1 MRTMIVAML
10 AAGLASCGQPV
21 ANGAGQA
28 AENGPAPESN
38 RAESNRVA
46 ASGKVDVAPAAVPA
60 PVLAAARAARPGFV
74 PDEAQ
79 SETRDGRLYYDIEGR
94 LPDGTEIEFD
104 IVEQG
109 GAWRVVETQRDIAF
123 AAVPGPV
130 RAAALAHDA
139 ALAPTRVI
147 ESVQADGLVI
157 FELYQ
162 DERKVEIRWD
172 GRQAAVLAREWAH

>member
-1 MRTMIVAML
+1 M
-10 AAGLASCGQPV
+10 
-21 ANGAGQA
+21 NNQA
-28 AENGPAPESN
+28 AAPAP
-38 RAESNRVA
+38 ESNRVA
-46 ASGKVDVAPAAVPA
+46 ASGKVEVALADVPA

-74 PDEAQ
+74 PAEAE

-94 LPDGTEIEFD
+94 MPDGAEIEFD

-109 GAWRVVETQRDIAF
+109 GRWRVVETQRDIAF
-123 AAVPGPV
+123 AAAPAPV

-162 DERKVEIRWD
+162 GERKIEVKWD
-172 GRQAAVLAREWAH
+172 GRRAEVLAREWAH